1 MAVAKGALDG
11 GSLDFFFVALAVV
24 VVLKCLV
31 EQAQDVCAVKSGGGV
46 K

>member
-1 MAVAKGALDG
+1 MVGLWT
-11 GSLDFFFVALAVV
+11 LFFVASAVV

>member
-1 MAVAKGALDG
+1 MVGLWT
-11 GSLDFFFVALAVV
+11 LFFVASAV